1 VDVLTA
7 AENELPVVGSM
18 NTCPV
23 ELKLIAPAADRS
35 LVIRRSSLVE
45 EVMAVPLL
53 KPSVMVD
60 PLFSSRILRLPVFS
74 RTPPEL
80 ASMESVP
87 D

>member
-1 VDVLTA
+1 
-7 AENELPVVGSM
+7 
-18 NTCPV
+18 
-23 ELKLIAPAADRS
+23 
-35 LVIRRSSLVE
+35 
-45 EVMAVPLL
+45 MAVPLL

-87 D
+87 N